1 MKKIIYICFLVLL
14 ISCNNENA
22 SDCLQTSG
30 KIVRQ
35 EMEVANFDKIVVHK
49 KITLYITEGPS
60 QKVIIESGENLLND
74 ITAEVIGGEL
84 VLKDYN
90 TCNLFRDYGITKV
103 FVTSPNLKTIR
114 NASELNVYSIGTLTY
129 PSLYLQSSGEKSKFL
144 SVGDWHLT
152 IENTDVRVWSNGIA
166 NFYIKGTTTNLDLS
180 FSDGDTRFEGK
191 ELLAKNI
198 KVRQVSSNDMVIN
211 PLESLTGTIHSIGN
225 VVSYNKPTTVD
236 VDVQSVGKLIFK

>member
-1 MKKIIYICFLVLL
+1 MKKILYISFLVLL

-35 EMEVANFDKIVVHK
+35 EMEVASFDKIVVHK
-49 KITLYITEGPS
+49 KITLYITDGPT

-74 ITAEVIGGEL
+74 ITAEVIEGEL
-84 VLKDYN
+84 ILKDFN

-129 PSLYLQSSGEKSKFL
+129 PSLYLMSVGNKSKFL
-144 SVGDWHLT
+144 S
-152 IENTDVRVWSNGIA
+152 
-166 NFYIKGTTTNLDLS
+166 
-180 FSDGDTRFEGK
+180 
-191 ELLAKNI
+191 LLNRYLA
-198 KVRQVSSNDMVIN
+198 
-211 PLESLTGTIHSIGN
+211 
-225 VVSYNKPTTVD
+225 
-236 VDVQSVGKLIFK
+236 